1 MNVNETV
8 DKSIFGS
15 FQKDTMEELRDIEED
30 LKSICFDMPM
40 LRALKGKLDAF
51 EYQYKTEI
59 ANLNAQ
65 VLMQGEEIKRLNSSL
80 SDAHKNNRARKM
92 TENAHAV
99 EMGKLSDELSKLRH
113 EAAGVSKRR
122 RYQCTRPVR
131 NNRIPER

>member
-1 MNVNETV
+1 
-8 DKSIFGS
+8 
-15 FQKDTMEELRDIEED
+15 
-30 LKSICFDMPM
+30 MPM

-92 TENAHAV
+92 TENSHAV
-99 EMGKLSDELSKLRH
+99 EMRKLSDELSTLRH
-113 EAAGVSKRR
+113 EAVG
-122 RYQCTRPVR
+122 YQNVGEINARGLSGTLI
-131 NNRIPER
+131 IPEMRF

>member
-1 MNVNETV
+1 
-8 DKSIFGS
+8 
-15 FQKDTMEELRDIEED
+15 
-30 LKSICFDMPM
+30 MPM

-59 ANLNAQ
+59 ANLNAL

-99 EMGKLSDELSKLRH
+99 EMGNLSDELSKLRH
-113 EAAGVSKRR
+113 EAVG
-122 RYQCTRPVR
+122 YQNVR
-131 NNRIPER
+131 EINESGLSGTIESLKGDLEAS